1 MRKWNIPGAMLV
13 MAASLIFVVGAR
25 AAESKPE
32 KRPDYL
38 NVVKAYADTLIAR
51 GRDTY
56 GNVHSPLFAVALDRK
71 KLTIEGVKS
80 PASVRVEDSSVGGA
94 NPMHDQNL
102 YQILYALTEITGQ
115 QKYAAEADKALK
127 YFFEHCQHP
136 TSGLMA
142 WGEHMCWDLTKDA
155 VKSQGYADPYHEYT
169 RPWVLWERCFK
180 LAPEPCDRFAKG
192 LWKHQIHDQETGDY
206 NRHAFFDGKRHS
218 EWRGRRDG
226 YPRHGGFYI
235 RTWAEAYRATKDP
248 VYLKALE
255 TLVEHFNRRRGPY
268 KGPLTGTDALPM
280 MQKRYTVW
288 WISNLSLAV
297 DLGYGGELVTDEVAK
312 KMRDCASRTDTMFL
326 SKGLTEDGMICNYS
340 KTKTV
345 QKPEFLSGSWLANHG
360 MERFRQVGL
369 DGYRKFVLLVGNLGI
384 GTELPEKDL
393 HLRTVGDVIWLLAAC
408 HELTGDEKYLRQAD
422 LLAARAIEL
431 FLTDGSPLPRMS
443 TQDDHYEA
451 VTCGD
456 SMMLSLLK
464 LWLAE
469 NKPDLKVN
477 LVYADR

>member
-1 MRKWNIPGAMLV
+1 
-13 MAASLIFVVGAR
+13 
-25 AAESKPE
+25 
-32 KRPDYL
+32 
-38 NVVKAYADTLIAR
+38 
-51 GRDTY
+51 
-56 GNVHSPLFAVALDRK
+56 
-71 KLTIEGVKS
+71 
-80 PASVRVEDSSVGGA
+80 
-94 NPMHDQNL
+94 
-102 YQILYALTEITGQ
+102 
-115 QKYAAEADKALK
+115 
-127 YFFEHCQHP
+127 
-136 TSGLMA
+136 MA
-142 WGEHMCWDLTKDA
+142 WGEHMSWYLTKDA

-169 RPWVLWERCFK
+169 RPWVLWERCFE
-180 LAPEPCDRFAKG
+180 LAPGPCARFAKG
-192 LWKHQIHDQETGDY
+192 VWQHQIHDQQTGDY

-226 YPRHGGFYI
+226 YPRHGGFYV

-248 VYLKALE
+248 VYLEAIE
-255 TLVEHFNRRRGPY
+255 TLVEHINRRRGPY
-268 KGPLTGTDALPM
+268 KGPLKGTDALPM

-297 DLGYGGELVTDEVAK
+297 DLGYGAELVTDEVAER
-312 KMRDCASRTDTMFL
+312 MRDCASRTDTMFL

-369 DGYRKFVLLVGNLGI
+369 DGYRKFVLLVGNLGL
-384 GTELPEKDL
+384 GADLPEEDL
-393 HLRTVGDVIWLLAAC
+393 HLRTVGDSIWLMAAC

-422 LLAARAIEL
+422 RFAARAIKL
-431 FLTDGSPLPRMS
+431 FLTNGSPLPRMS
-443 TQDDHYEA
+443 TQDEHYEA

-469 NKPDLKVN
+469 NKPDLTVD
-477 LVYADR
+477 LVYTDR